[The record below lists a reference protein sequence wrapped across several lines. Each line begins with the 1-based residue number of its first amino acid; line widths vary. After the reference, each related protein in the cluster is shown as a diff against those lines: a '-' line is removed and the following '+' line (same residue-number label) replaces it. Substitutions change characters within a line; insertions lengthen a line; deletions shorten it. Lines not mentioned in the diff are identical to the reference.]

1 MEMVGAIID
10 LKEFKKRMNI
20 AGNSDD
26 YINEQIM
33 VIESTIEKILNKIES
48 E

>member
-1 MEMVGAIID
+1 MIS
-10 LKEFKKRMNI
+10 LKEFKKRMNE

-33 VIESTIEKILNKIES
+33 VIESAIEEILKR
-48 E
+48 